1 MRIALDAR
9 DLAAKSTG
17 VGRYLGEIVRQW
29 SMMPEAREHE
39 FIVCA
44 PGPVTMPGAAQLRV
58 TERIVPGRGLA
69 WEQVTLPRLVREAKA
84 DVLFAPGYSAPLLL
98 RTPVVLTI
106 HDVSYAAHPEWFRW
120 TTGVRLRTTS
130 RLSAWRAAC
139 VLTDSE
145 FSRREIQHYFG
156 VPDARLRV
164 IPLGVNRFTDPA
176 PSDGSDSGSDPDAA
190 TPLVLYVGS
199 IFNRRHVPELVDG
212 FAAMATRHP
221 DARLVVV
228 GENRTCPWLDT
239 GPLPGRSPGRI
250 TLTSYATDAALASL
264 YARARAFAFLS
275 AYEGFGLTPLEAL
288 ACGVPI
294 VVLDTPVARE
304 VYGDAAIYVARP
316 DPALVE
322 AALEHALFDQAER
335 RRILDA
341 APAILAR
348 YSWRACAARTLQAV
362 VDAAS

>member
-9 DLAAKSTG
+9 DLSHHPTG
-17 VGRYLGEIVRQW
+17 VGRYLVEIVRQW
-29 SMMPEAREHE
+29 ADMPEARAHE
-39 FIVCA
+39 FIACA
-44 PGPVTMPGAAQLRV
+44 PSPVRVPGG
-58 TERIVPGRGLA
+58 ERLNLTTAIAPGRGLT
-69 WEQVTLPRLVREAKA
+69 WEQWTLPRLVRESRA

-106 HDVSYAAHPEWFRW
+106 HDVSYAAHPEWFRLKE
-120 TTGVRLRTTS
+120 GLRLRVTS
-130 RLSAWRAAC
+130 GLSAWRAAC

-145 FSRREIQHYFG
+145 FSRREIQAHFG
-156 VPDARLRV
+156 VPDRRLRV
-164 IPLGVNRFTDPA
+164 IPLGVNRFDTMPPPA
-176 PSDGSDSGSDPDAA
+176 DRDRS
-190 TPLVLYVGS
+190 TPLVLYAGS
-199 IFNRRHVPELVDG
+199 IFNRRHIPELIDG
-212 FAAMATRHP
+212 FASMARRHP

-250 TLTSYATDAALASL
+250 TLTSYATDADLASL

-288 ACGVPI
+288 ACEVPI

-316 DPALVE
+316 EPALID
-322 AALEHALFDQAER
+322 AALDRALFDETER
-335 RRILDA
+335 RRVLDA
-341 APAILAR
+341 APAVLAR
-348 YSWRACAARTLQAV
+348 YSWRACATQTLQAL
-362 VDAAS
+362 VDAAT